1 MKLTFSATFL
11 EEFTRWCHHL
21 FGALTRMK
29 RAAKLDFIHILIN
42 GLQSVY
48 IIYIKLFER
57 LELMSFLL
65 FLKFSKDFS
74 YGFVVFTSESLFHF
88 VCVDAQLFAFSFDT
102 VEDYLLFIFL
112 QSVFFE
118 SAGVDVFVSTKRIQ
132 AELLKIEF
140 GEELWF
146 ILNFEAL

>member
-11 EEFTRWCHHL
+11 EEFTRRCTHL
-21 FGALTRMK
+21 FGALTRVK
-29 RAAKLDFIHILIN
+29 RAAELDFIHILIN

-88 VCVDAQLFAFSFDT
+88 VCVDPQLFAFSFDT
-102 VEDYLLFIFL
+102 VEDYLLFIFR

-118 SAGVDVFVSTKRIQ
+118 SAGVDVFVSTERIQ
-132 AELLKIEF
+132 AELFKIEF
-140 GEELWF
+140 GEEFWF